1 MHFSQALDAAVLAV
15 TDDEVLEVAEQ
26 NGRLSTLNG
35 RHARTGDHPVTKDTQ
50 RNLFLRVLIPDV
62 LSFTGTQLEQFAQS
76 AVVHEENCVLTIF
89 RRNGMLQVQQVIRAD
104 LAGLLRNYF
113 PLKLV
118 DNAQRL

>member
-76 AVVHEENCVLTIF
+76 AVDCMRKLRPYDISTEWH
-89 RRNGMLQVQQVIRAD
+89 ASSP
-104 LAGLLRNYF
+104 AGH
-113 PLKLV
+113 PC
-118 DNAQRL
+118 